1 MRLKVA
7 VIMYEG
13 EPTVYVDRT
22 FEGLHKK
29 LWEAIEESFDDIV
42 GHPPDLLKET
52 VKLCDEYFA
61 ACAKHDP
68 VNERLV
74 YCDDEDI

>member
-1 MRLKVA
+1 MRLRVA

-22 FEGLHKK
+22 FEGLHEK
-29 LWEAIEESFDDIV
+29 LWDAIEESFADVV
-42 GHPPDLLKET
+42 GHPPDRLKPT

-68 VNERLV
+68 VNEKLV
-74 YCDDEDI
+74 YCDDEDV